1 MVDQQNCNVPLVR
14 KFFQKPDVLIV
25 ICVQIAV
32 TARTADTL
40 QRINDNELCV
50 RMICQELLDLLF
62 QPALECV
69 RHDCKMQRRRCI
81 FRQVKEPR
89 LDALERIFEAEIQH
103 FALGCC
109 EIPERLP
116 LRNAQAKPQSQP
128 RLADFRRTRE
138 DVQTLR
144 EQFLYQKRRWFIR
157 PILQIFCVDGFQFSH
172 FFTSFRFYLL

>member
-1 MVDQQNCNVPLVR
+1 MPLVR
-14 KFFQKPDVLIV
+14 KFLEQADLLIV

-32 TARTADTL
+32 TASATNAL
-40 QRINDNELCV
+40 QGINHNEFCV
-50 RMICQELLDLLF
+50 RMLCQELFDLLF

-89 LDALERIFEAEIQH
+89 LDALERIFKAEIQN

-116 LRNAQAKPQSQP
+116 LRNAQAKPQGQP

-138 DVQTLR
+138 DVQALWDK
-144 EQFLYQKRRWFIR
+144 LIYQKMRRFVC
-157 PILQIFCVDGFQFSH
+157 PVLQIFCVDGFQFGP
-172 FFTSFRFYLL
+172 FFTSFRFYFL